1 MKTTL
6 TATRAITNQKFVAVS
21 RTKNGPLQ
29 PSLHRHQLKEVNES
43 NTFSP
48 GVCVF
53 VCYCNLAKRG
63 YIARFLRA
71 FIEQVTDRKNK
82 AGFTFFVCF
91 TGNQTQWVI

>member
-43 NTFSP
+43 N
-48 GVCVF
+48 V
-53 VCYCNLAKRG
+53 
-63 YIARFLRA
+63 
-71 FIEQVTDRKNK
+71 
-82 AGFTFFVCF
+82 
-91 TGNQTQWVI
+91 